1 MAAKQC
7 QECSA
12 VSAPGTF
19 IRSVRLQNPQILNPN
34 PLMLRQR
41 LTLCFAAVLPL
52 LFLQNSKY
60 LLTFSLP
67 KLYDNGKKEKESLMT
82 WPYLKQYLKF
92 LFVLSCAVSVW
103 VRFFRHRGSL
113 KSVSP
118 FLPAALSFAVAADY
132 CFLFSGNYTAA
143 VAFFCGVQ
151 SCYCLV
157 RRASLPRFWLMGAAG
172 TLAFFLGFSLLG
184 VSLDLQSLTAFFYLS
199 CLAVNLVSVIR
210 QKNFW
215 FTVCLLLL
223 LAGDLHVAVYNLHWY
238 LPVGQYHWYQ
248 VWWELSTPLI
258 WGFYLPGQL
267 LQAAKM
273 PEICGLRHA

>member
-1 MAAKQC
+1 
-7 QECSA
+7 
-12 VSAPGTF
+12 
-19 IRSVRLQNPQILNPN
+19 
-34 PLMLRQR
+34 
-41 LTLCFAAVLPL
+41 
-52 LFLQNSKY
+52 
-60 LLTFSLP
+60 
-67 KLYDNGKKEKESLMT
+67 
-82 WPYLKQYLKF
+82 
-92 LFVLSCAVSVW
+92 
-103 VRFFRHRGSL
+103 
-113 KSVSP
+113 
-118 FLPAALSFAVAADY
+118 
-132 CFLFSGNYTAA
+132 
-143 VAFFCGVQ
+143 
-151 SCYCLV
+151 
-157 RRASLPRFWLMGAAG
+157 MGAAG

>member
-1 MAAKQC
+1 
-7 QECSA
+7 
-12 VSAPGTF
+12 
-19 IRSVRLQNPQILNPN
+19 
-34 PLMLRQR
+34 
-41 LTLCFAAVLPL
+41 
-52 LFLQNSKY
+52 
-60 LLTFSLP
+60 
-67 KLYDNGKKEKESLMT
+67 MT

-258 WGFYLPGQL
+258 WGFYLPSQL

-273 PEICGLRHA
+273 PEICGLRHALKFFPYFFFPFQQIGIQRRPCTQNILKDPVLVFDALSMGHPVGTGITSESHLYAPGISCFHI

>member
-1 MAAKQC
+1 ML
-7 QECSA
+7 QEDA
-12 VSAPGTF
+12 LVWQQN
-19 IRSVRLQNPQILNPN
+19 SVRN
-34 PLMLRQR
+34 
-41 LTLCFAAVLPL
+41 ALPL

-67 KLYDNGKKEKESLMT
+67 KLYDNGKKRKGVPYDLALFETVPEISFCPLLRGICLGPLFPAPGQFKKCQSLS
-82 WPYLKQYLKF
+82 
-92 LFVLSCAVSVW
+92 SCRS
-103 VRFFRHRGSL
+103 
-113 KSVSP
+113 
-118 FLPAALSFAVAADY
+118 
-132 CFLFSGNYTAA
+132 
-143 VAFFCGVQ
+143 FFCSG
-151 SCYCLV
+151 CGLLFFIFWKLYCCRSLFLQV
-157 RRASLPRFWLMGAAG
+157 SSPVTAWCSRASLPRFWLMGAAG